1 MIKKVLRK
9 RVNIF
14 VSLYTVILTKHI
26 LISNYLERMSLM
38 LLLYVSLPKNM
49 TIDDLQEQSVKAID
63 WVVSVVN

>member
-1 MIKKVLRK
+1 
-9 RVNIF
+9 
-14 VSLYTVILTKHI
+14 
-26 LISNYLERMSLM
+26 MSLM